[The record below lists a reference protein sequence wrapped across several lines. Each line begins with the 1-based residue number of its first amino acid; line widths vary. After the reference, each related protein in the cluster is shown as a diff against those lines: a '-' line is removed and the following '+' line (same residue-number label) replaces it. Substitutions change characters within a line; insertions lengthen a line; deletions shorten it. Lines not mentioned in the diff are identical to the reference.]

1 MTIGQLKKVTAEAV
15 SDINRL
21 MKQLRSGEKT
31 LGTRSE
37 LRVILENKNVVMVV
51 AKEGQRIVGVATLY
65 IQQKIGKRTSHI
77 EDVVVDEEFR
87 GQGLGKKLIQTLIS
101 AAKTR
106 KVGTIHLT
114 SRPERTA
121 ANALYKKLGFKLKK
135 TNPYS
140 LHL

>member
-1 MTIGQLKKVTAEAV
+1 MKIGPLKKVTAQAV
-15 SDINRL
+15 NDLNGL
-21 MKQLRSGEKT
+21 MKQLRGGEKAI
-31 LGTRSE
+31 GTRTE
-37 LRVILENKNVVMVV
+37 LRAILENKNVVMVV
-51 AKEGQRIVGVATLY
+51 AQEGQRIVGVATLY
-65 IQQKIGKRTSHI
+65 IQQKIGKRTSQI

-87 GQGLGKKLIQTLIS
+87 GQGIGKKLVQALIA
-101 AAKTR
+101 AAKSR

-121 ANALYKKLGFKLKK
+121 ANSLYKKLGFALKK